1 MLVPGPGMEAGH
13 FFASK
18 GIEIAAQPFNSLGDF
33 LRRPLLCSLEQHV
46 LDEMADAIHLDWLVA
61 RANAHPQA
69 DAYAGHVRHFRGGD
83 RQAVGELADL
93 IHKKMLHQ
101 APPCAGFNVRR

>member
-1 MLVPGPGMEAGH
+1 
-13 FFASK
+13 
-18 GIEIAAQPFNSLGDF
+18 
-33 LRRPLLCSLEQHV
+33 
-46 LDEMADAIHLDWLVA
+46 MADPIHLGRLVA
-61 RANAHPQA
+61 RADTYPQA